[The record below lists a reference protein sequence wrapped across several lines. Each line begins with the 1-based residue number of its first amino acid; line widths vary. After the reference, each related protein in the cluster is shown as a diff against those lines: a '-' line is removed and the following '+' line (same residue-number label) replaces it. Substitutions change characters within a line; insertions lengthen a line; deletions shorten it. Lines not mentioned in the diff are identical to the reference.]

1 MNINDCIKTRR
12 SVRDFNDK
20 AISRD
25 VINEIITDT
34 TYSPSWKNTQT
45 PRFTIVEDRDVINNL
60 ADNCVLNFEFNSNT
74 MKKAP
79 MLVVVS
85 IVKNRCGYERDGSF
99 TTSKEDRWEMFD
111 AGIATQT
118 LALSAHSRNVGAV
131 VLGIFDENKVAE
143 AISLPEGEK
152 VGAMLALGY
161 YDVTPEMP
169 KRKPLEDV
177 VRYL

>member
-1 MNINDCIKTRR
+1 MNVNECIKTRR
-12 SVRDFNDK
+12 SIREFNDK
-20 AISRD
+20 AIPRD
-25 VINEIITDT
+25 VINDIISTA
-34 TYSPSWKNTQT
+34 TYAPSWKNTQT
-45 PRFTIVEDRDVINNL
+45 PRFTIVEDKDLINKL
-60 ADNCVLNFEFNSNT
+60 ANECVLNFEFNANT
-74 MKKAP
+74 MKKSP

-118 LALSAHSRNVGAV
+118 LALSAHSHDVGAV
-131 VLGIFDENKVAE
+131 VLGIFDDQKVAE
-143 AISLPEGEK
+143 AIGLPETEK

-169 KRKPLEDV
+169 KRKSLEEV
-177 VRYL
+177 VKYL